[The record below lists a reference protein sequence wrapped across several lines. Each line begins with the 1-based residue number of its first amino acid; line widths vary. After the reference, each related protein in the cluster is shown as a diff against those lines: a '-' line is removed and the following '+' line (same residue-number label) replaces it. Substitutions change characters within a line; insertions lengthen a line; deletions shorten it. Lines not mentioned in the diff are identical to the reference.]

1 MPVKFKPK
9 PLTAKPPKVKSPVVR
24 PPGSVTSM
32 LPMAGVA
39 LASGLPAIANI
50 FAARSAADVVSNITE
65 NPVALGAVVLVA
77 LAVLLR

>member
-1 MPVKFKPK
+1 
-9 PLTAKPPKVKSPVVR
+9 
-24 PPGSVTSM
+24 M

-50 FAARSAADVVSNITE
+50 FVARSAADVVSNITE
-65 NPVALGAVVLVA
+65 NPIALGAVVLVA

>member
-1 MPVKFKPK
+1 MPIKIKPK
-9 PLTAKPPKVKSPVVR
+9 PPIVKPPVKAPVVK
-24 PPGSVTSM
+24 PPGRVTSM

-50 FAARSAADVVSNITE
+50 FVARSAADVVSNITE
-65 NPVALGAVVLVA
+65 NPIALGAVVLVA